1 MSITYTLDRPNRS
14 ANTFYSLSYKELKN
28 TYKDFVRMTDNEFFD
43 KFPDALH
50 LACMISWLKERGQDA
65 VSDTGIVHEMIHYM
79 TIDEHSTEN
88 AKQKIREQFNEDLR
102 LS

>member
-1 MSITYTLDRPNRS
+1 
-14 ANTFYSLSYKELKN
+14 
-28 TYKDFVRMTDNEFFD
+28 
-43 KFPDALH
+43 
-50 LACMISWLKERGQDA
+50 MISWLKERGQDA